1 MSSESRSCS
10 RRRQTEPRFWA
21 AAVLVFSLLAWAAL
35 RLIPSPPAV
44 RVPLRPVEIAA
55 TVIAIEFRLPGPINI
70 NTASAEQLQELPG
83 IGPAL
88 AARIIAFREEHGPF
102 ATIED
107 LTHVS
112 GIGPRTLDA
121 LRDLITVIDER

>member
-10 RRRQTEPRFWA
+10 RRRQTEPRFWT
-21 AAVLVFSLLAWAAL
+21 AAVLVFLLLAWAAL
-35 RLIPSPPAV
+35 RLIPSPPAAP
-44 RVPLRPVEIAA
+44 VPLGSVDIAA

-70 NTASAEQLQELPG
+70 NTAPAERLQELPG

-88 AARIIAFREEHGPF
+88 AARIVAFREEHGPF
-102 ATIED
+102 DTIED
-107 LTHVS
+107 LTHVP

-121 LRDLITVIDER
+121 VRDLITVVDER